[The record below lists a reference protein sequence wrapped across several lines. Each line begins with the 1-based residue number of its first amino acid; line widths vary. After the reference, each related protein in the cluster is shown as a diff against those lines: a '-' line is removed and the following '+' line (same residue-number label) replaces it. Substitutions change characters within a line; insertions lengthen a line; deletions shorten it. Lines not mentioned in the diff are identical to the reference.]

1 MEINNV
7 TYGNPTIE
15 YKKQLTKDCLVGDL
29 FSKLKSEPFPTNDS
43 ELTKDELNEIVDY
56 LTSMQE
62 PSNEAFLKRYK
73 AYDRSLSQVIIS
85 TFKQKNLDLDELI
98 KEIILDTRGLILKL
112 KYHYQRPR
120 PYQLADYYKLAL
132 FPYASYS
139 DKTPSYP
146 SGHGVEAYVILNVIG
161 NKYPEHYSF
170 CEEIIDD
177 VMYSRQY
184 LGLHFS
190 SDNDFARTVG
200 SEILKHKGFA
210 KKYGI

>member
-1 MEINNV
+1 MEMNNV

-15 YKKQLTKDCLVGDL
+15 YKKILTDSCLVGDL
-29 FSKLKSEPFPTNDS
+29 FSKLKSNGFPLNDS
-43 ELTKDELNEIVDY
+43 ELTKDELNEIVDA
-56 LTSMQE
+56 LASMKE

-73 AYDRSLSQVIIS
+73 AYDRSLSQVLIS
-85 TFKQKNLDLDELI
+85 TFKQKNLDLEELV
-98 KEIILDTRGLILKL
+98 KEIILDIRGLIFKL
-112 KYHYQRPR
+112 KYYYQRPR

-132 FPYASYS
+132 FPYNSHS

-161 NKYPEHYSF
+161 NKYPDQYSF
-170 CEEIIDD
+170 CKEVIDD
-177 VMYSRQY
+177 VMFSREY
-184 LGLHFS
+184 LGLHYS

-200 SEILKHKGFA
+200 KEILKHKGFA